1 MYYYI
6 EPNLLIKESEV
17 EAIQVQTFLD
27 EDDKFKMCFKCII
40 YTKSNRTFDF
50 TIFRHIVDIMAMGVN
65 TNSNE
70 IETTLILNFILKIN
84 KEVKISKTK
93 QGHLMNLNAMFELYV
108 DKVINDI
115 KNKNKNS

>member
-1 MYYYI
+1 MYYFL
-6 EPNLLIKESEV
+6 EPNLIVKESEV
-17 EAIQVQTFLD
+17 EAIQVKTFLD
-27 EDDKFKMCFKCII
+27 EDDKSIICFKLVI

-50 TIFRHIVDIMAMGVN
+50 TIFRPVVDIMEVGVS

-70 IETTLILNFILKIN
+70 IERNLILNFIIKIN

-93 QGHLMNLNAMFELYV
+93 QGHLMNLNAMFEVYV

-115 KNKNKNS
+115 KNKNS